1 VRNEFRAG
9 GTTSTNLVNLNNILQ
24 RVDLVDFDLELTR
37 LEQAEKLIGVVLELL
52 AGLNVAKEGG
62 TSDLNTLG

>member
-1 VRNEFRAG
+1 MRNEFRAG
-9 GTTSTNLVNLNNILQ
+9 GTTFTNLVNLNNILQ